1 METEVKDHRTFSENT
16 TDDYIHIYGIRV
28 VKMYKYPKAPIY
40 NVGSAEKADLIF
52 TPEAIKSIYLRGS
65 KEGNLRGTN
74 EID

>member
-1 METEVKDHRTFSENT
+1 
-16 TDDYIHIYGIRV
+16 
-28 VKMYKYPKAPIY
+28 MYKYLKALIY